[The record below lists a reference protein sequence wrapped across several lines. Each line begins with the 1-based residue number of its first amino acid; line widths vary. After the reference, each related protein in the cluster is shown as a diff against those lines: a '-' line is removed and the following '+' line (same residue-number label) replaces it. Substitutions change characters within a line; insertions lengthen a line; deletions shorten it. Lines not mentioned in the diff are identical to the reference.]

1 MADDSVK
8 RVIEHCHDT
17 VFGVSGP
24 WQIMSFEKIRL
35 SLETIDSINRFDKQ
49 LRSKSQF

>member
-1 MADDSVK
+1 MNVADDSVK

-35 SLETIDSINRFDKQ
+35 SLANHRFNKYEQ
-49 LRSKSQF
+49 